1 MQFRAKGAK
10 PQPAIQSKFAATTDI
25 SPSAA
30 GSSDADATLSFAA
43 FAPDAK
49 PPAFQDAK
57 LTSRSACADLQAA
70 SLSLSEV
77 LKQVDAVLSQS
88 AASPAAAAQ
97 VTLPS
102 PSLRRVSVSNIVSTF
117 EQNKISPPVV
127 IPAREN
133 KRASFPP
140 PSQCK
145 EAEVASDCSLLP
157 AVEAADVATQPSS
170 PGDWTMVNCPAH
182 AAASQ
187 ATGVADDTVVRSIM
201 VQEHVPVVQQSPP
214 AAEGAA
220 AAVTPQHVQQSASST
235 PPSSRQVAPEIVPVQ
250 FSPKAALV
258 NEKTVQEI
266 SPAAKATP
274 SSSAPS
280 AAAVTP
286 LERAVLA
293 QAPTTAQNP
302 TVAVAAPVTAPP
314 AAGARYTFEDVER
327 ITTFAKEELQR
338 RADAEVASL
347 TTQLAAKT
355 SQSQTLCNEN
365 SVLKDT
371 LQQ

>member
-1 MQFRAKGAK
+1 
-10 PQPAIQSKFAATTDI
+10 
-25 SPSAA
+25 
-30 GSSDADATLSFAA
+30 
-43 FAPDAK
+43 
-49 PPAFQDAK
+49 
-57 LTSRSACADLQAA
+57 
-70 SLSLSEV
+70 
-77 LKQVDAVLSQS
+77 
-88 AASPAAAAQ
+88 
-97 VTLPS
+97 
-102 PSLRRVSVSNIVSTF
+102 
-117 EQNKISPPVV
+117 
-127 IPAREN
+127 
-133 KRASFPP
+133 
-140 PSQCK
+140 
-145 EAEVASDCSLLP
+145 
-157 AVEAADVATQPSS
+157 
-170 PGDWTMVNCPAH
+170 MVNCPAH

-201 VQEHVPVVQQSPP
+201 VQEHVPVVQQSSP

-258 NEKTVQEI
+258 IEKTVQEI
-266 SPAAKATP
+266 SPAAKA
-274 SSSAPS
+274 APS
-280 AAAVTP
+280 AAAPSAAVVTP
-286 LERAVLA
+286 LERAVRA

-302 TVAVAAPVTAPP
+302 PVAVAAAPVTAPP